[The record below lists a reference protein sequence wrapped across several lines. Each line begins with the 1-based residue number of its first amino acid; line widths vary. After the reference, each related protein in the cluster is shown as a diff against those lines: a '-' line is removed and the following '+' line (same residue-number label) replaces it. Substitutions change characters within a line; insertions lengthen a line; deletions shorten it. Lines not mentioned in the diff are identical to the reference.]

1 MFIDERTKRAVK
13 KELNNIFHQYG
24 DVCVDHHMMTDSWA
38 VIKVDSGPA
47 SCYLKFIDL
56 DKADLREIQHFLGQ
70 FERQHIDAAPQIEH
84 EFNRMYDDRTLYN
97 HNLFL

>member
-56 DKADLREIQHFLGQ
+56 GKADLREIQHFLGQ

-84 EFNRMYDDRTLYN
+84 EFNRMYNDRTLYN
-97 HNLFL
+97 HNLNF

>member
-56 DKADLREIQHFLGQ
+56 GKADLREIQHFLGQ
-70 FERQHIDAAPQIEH
+70 FERHHIDAAPQIEH
-84 EFNRMYDDRTLYN
+84 EFNRMYNDRTL
-97 HNLFL
+97 